1 MSVNDR
7 DEIYGRS
14 CDEKANDEEEN
25 VPGDKV
31 KLVKMVKGRGGK
43 MHHHVGG
50 EVGVLWVIRRCICMN
65 SGVSSSSSIVFIWS
79 SSCSRQPKQEH

>member
-7 DEIYGRS
+7 DEICGRS
-14 CDEKANDEEEN
+14 CDEHGNDEEEN
-25 VPGDKV
+25 VPGDK
-31 KLVKMVKGRGGK
+31 VKMVKGRGGK

-65 SGVSSSSSIVFIWS
+65 SGVLSSSSIVFIWS